1 MQREKKMTEQK
12 LCWKCR
18 EWLNG
23 RHEYLVDI
31 RTQLKPE
38 IEDEISIGLVC
49 ACGARA
55 RAYYKLR
62 EVVEGEI

>member
-1 MQREKKMTEQK
+1 MCDSTTHAHLQVPPCPESYD
-12 LCWKCR
+12 
-18 EWLNG
+18 G

-38 IEDEISIGLVC
+38 VEDEISIWLVC

-62 EVVEGEI
+62 EDVEGEV